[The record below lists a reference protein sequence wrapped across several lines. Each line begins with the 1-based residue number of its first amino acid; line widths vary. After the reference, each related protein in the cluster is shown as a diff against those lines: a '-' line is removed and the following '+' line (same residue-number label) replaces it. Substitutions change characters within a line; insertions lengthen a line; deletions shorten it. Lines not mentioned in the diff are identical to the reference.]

1 MDFTNADSENTVSV
15 SPPVADFDY
24 ELPPELVASRPSARR
39 DGSRMLV
46 VDRVSGEILHRTFR
60 EFPSFLRPGDRV
72 ALNDSRVIKS
82 RLLAPDKNIEIF
94 LLEPCGERRWKS
106 LVRPGRK
113 LRPGARV
120 TIAGTEATV
129 LDVLAGGE
137 RVVEFAREPDL
148 EKFGHIPL
156 PPYLRRAADADDDG
170 RYQTVYASPPGSV
183 AAPTA
188 GLHFTGEM
196 LAGIPHSFL
205 TLHVGAGTFLPVK
218 SERVADHAMHEE
230 WYEISPQA
238 AHELNAAARIVAV
251 GTTAARVLESR
262 PKGALTAC
270 TARTDIFIYPPHTF
284 LRTGALL
291 TNFHLPR
298 STLLMLVCA
307 FAGRD
312 LVLRAYREAIAERYR
327 FYSYGDC
334 MLVL

>member
-156 PPYLRRAADADDDG
+156 PPYLRRTADADDDG

>member
-1 MDFTNADSENTVSV
+1 MDFTNSGSESPVPVSL
-15 SPPVADFDY
+15 PVADFDY

-46 VDRVSGEILHRTFR
+46 VNRASGEISHRTFR
-60 EFPSFLRPGDRV
+60 EFPTFLRHSDRV

-82 RLLAPDKNIEIF
+82 RLLAPDANIEIF
-94 LLEPCGERRWKS
+94 LLEPCGDRRWKS

-113 LRPGARV
+113 LRTGARV
-120 TIAGTEATV
+120 AIAGTEATV
-129 LDVLAGGE
+129 LDVLADGE

-148 EKFGHIPL
+148 KKFGHIPL

-196 LAGIPHSFL
+196 LSGIPHSFL

-230 WYEISPQA
+230 RYEISPQA
-238 AHELNAAARIVAV
+238 ARELNAAARIVAV

-262 PKGALTAC
+262 PEGALTAC

-312 LVLRAYREAIAERYR
+312 LVLRAYREAVAERYR

-334 MLVL
+334 MLVI